1 MIINEVFNKELVV
14 IIVNILKTNL
24 DSGFSSPITFVDI
37 LDSITNIQG
46 NGVTEMQT
54 ILKEVLID
62 DKSN

>member
-14 IIVNILKTNL
+14 IIVNILKSNL
-24 DSGFSSPITFVDI
+24 DSGFSSPITFVDV